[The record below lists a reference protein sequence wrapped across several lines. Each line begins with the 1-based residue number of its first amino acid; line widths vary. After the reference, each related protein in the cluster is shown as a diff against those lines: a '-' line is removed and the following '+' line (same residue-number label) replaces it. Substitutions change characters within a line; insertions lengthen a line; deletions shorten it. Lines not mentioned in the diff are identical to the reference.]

1 MRDTIKTE
9 YDYIIVGG
17 GSAGCVLANRLSENG
32 KNEILLLEAGPKDK
46 NFWIHLPIGYYKTI
60 YNKNISWNYVTAS
73 DPNIN
78 YRSIFWP
85 RGKVL
90 GGSSSVNGLIY
101 IRGQAEDFD
110 EWETL
115 GNHGWGWQDV
125 LPYFKK
131 SENQERGECKYHGSQ
146 GPLSVSDIKIK
157 HPLCEAYLNACYE
170 AGIPFNS
177 DFNGAKQLGAG
188 YYQLTVGKGRRSSS
202 AVAYLRSALGRKN
215 LRVYTNSLVTKLLI
229 KNNRVYGVEV
239 LKNGLRSNIRAHKEV
254 LLCSGAINTP
264 QILQLSGIGDEK
276 FLRALNIQVA
286 HHLPGVGKNLQD
298 HYQVRSVYY
307 CKKPWTLNVTSRN
320 LLWLAKAAID
330 FALFRRGPL
339 TVGAGQVGVFAC
351 SDNIMKRPD
360 LQIHFM
366 PFSTDSPGLGL
377 HKFSAFTASV
387 CQLRPQSR
395 GYIKIISADPLQAP
409 LIQPN
414 YLLTKSDLDV
424 TLAGV
429 KLMRS
434 IAQTSSLS
442 CYIHSEL
449 EPGPACNS
457 DEKLTEFIR
466 HKGTTI
472 FHPCGTCKMGEDNQA
487 VVDANLKVWGMHGV
501 RVIDASVMP
510 TMISG
515 NINATV
521 IMIAE
526 KASDI
531 ILNQQK

>member
-1 MRDTIKTE
+1 MKLE

-17 GSAGCVLANRLSENG
+17 GSAGCVLASRLSENG
-32 KNEILLLEAGPKDK
+32 KNEVLLLEAGPEDK

-60 YNKNISWNYVTAS
+60 YNKNISWGYITAP

-101 IRGQAEDFD
+101 IRGQAEDFN
-110 EWETL
+110 EWEAL
-115 GNHGWGWQDV
+115 GNRGWGWQDI

-131 SENQERGECKYHGSQ
+131 SENQERGECEYHGSQ
-146 GPLSVSDIKIK
+146 GPLSVSDIKMK

-170 AGIPFNS
+170 AGIPLNS
-177 DFNGAKQLGAG
+177 DFNGPKQLGAG
-188 YYQLTVGKGRRSSS
+188 YYQLTTSKGRRISS
-202 AVAYLRSALGRKN
+202 AVAYLRPALSRKN
-215 LRVYTNSLVTKLLI
+215 LCVYTNSLVTKLLI
-229 KNNRVYGVEV
+229 KDNCVYGVEI

-254 LLCSGAINTP
+254 LLCAGAINTP
-264 QILQLSGIGDEK
+264 QILQLSGIGDEE
-276 FLRALNIQVA
+276 FLRELNIKVL
-286 HHLPGVGKNLQD
+286 HHLPGVGNNLQD
-298 HYQVRSVYY
+298 HYQVRSVYH

-320 LLWLAKAAID
+320 LLWLAKVAIE

-351 SDNIMKRPD
+351 SDNTMQRPD

-366 PFSTDSPGLGL
+366 PFSTDLPGLGL
-377 HKFSAFTASV
+377 HKFSAFTATV

-395 GYIKIISADPLQAP
+395 GYIKIVSSDPLKAP

-414 YLLTKSDLDV
+414 YLFAKSDIEV
-424 TLAGV
+424 TLAGI
-429 KLMRS
+429 KLMRL
-434 IAQTSSLS
+434 IARTPSLLR
-442 CYIHSEL
+442 YIHNEF
-449 EPGPACNS
+449 EPGLTCNS
-457 DEKLTEFIR
+457 DEDLIAFAR

-472 FHPCGTCKMGEDNQA
+472 FHPCGTCKMGSDSQA
-487 VVDANLKVWGMHGV
+487 VVDTNLKVWGIHGL

-510 TMISG
+510 TIISG
-515 NINATV
+515 NTNATV

-526 KASDI
+526 KASDM
-531 ILNQQK
+531 ILSADLK